1 MIFCRCKRV
10 NKYLESPSGYEA
22 YHVATNMSGRHLSS
36 EDRRELAR
44 LTKILTQKIVQV
56 VVQSRLGE
64 KALTKS
70 KAPAQGS
77 EWVCFNLG
85 IEDIHEIQQETKRG
99 LGGHLP
105 DVGKPLV
112 VEILLRTPESDSLVL
127 ELWTLRILDACDT
140 SPARINPTIYN
151 RMTVLLKSL
160 LAVTR
165 ITPAYKLAFRQGP
178 DSFIIC
184 YRVYLGDPN
193 YDCLGE
199 NQVQA
204 RLGQVTTPESTLLLC
219 VSYRTQITLAPPNRS
234 PAHDTIMLKSDHF
247 KPEVSP
253 RHCRRG
259 ADRGNESSEAT
270 QASDDSQDAARLFTA
285 SPLDQPST
293 PRSRTSSDSSCRGYM
308 QQQQQQPP
316 PERKVSVAFVDAK
329 PPKPDDFFLP
339 DIPFFNLLTSTIE
352 VQHEKK
358 VEKFDGAANIQ
369 SNAAQE
375 KNAQER
381 VGPVSGATTGTTQH
395 EGGEKAIMT
404 TSDGSHKSNTSAH
417 LKEEADF
424 VMVELKTPF
433 VGTYDTGNDLGAF
446 YRECQS
452 APPLRMFADTP
463 EDEISG
469 LTEQLLT
476 FEANMD
482 EYDELVKSL
491 HSENSP
497 NSPD

>member
-1 MIFCRCKRV
+1 
-10 NKYLESPSGYEA
+10 
-22 YHVATNMSGRHLSS
+22 MSGRHLSS

-64 KALTKS
+64 KAFTKS
-70 KAPAQGS
+70 KTPAQGS
-77 EWVCFNLG
+77 EWFNLG

-99 LGGHLP
+99 LGGHMP

-127 ELWTLRILDACDT
+127 ELWTLTILDAYDT

-199 NQVQA
+199 NHIQA
-204 RLGQVTTPESTLLLC
+204 RLGQVITPESTLLLC
-219 VSYRTQITLAPPNRS
+219 VSYRTQITLAPPSRS
-234 PAHDTIMLKSDHF
+234 PPHDTIMLKSDHF

-259 ADRGNESSEAT
+259 ADRGNDSSEAT

-293 PRSRTSSDSSCRGYM
+293 PRSRTSSDSSCRGFV
-308 QQQQQQPP
+308 QQQQQQ

-329 PPKPDDFFLP
+329 PPKPDDFFMP
-339 DIPFFNLLTSTIE
+339 DIPFSNLLTSTIE
-352 VQHEKK
+352 VQQDKK
-358 VEKFDGAANIQ
+358 TTDKCEGAANQQ
-369 SNAAQE
+369 SNTTQE
-375 KNAQER
+375 RTAQER
-381 VGPVSGATTGTTQH
+381 AGLGGGAVGVVQPDARDKGL
-395 EGGEKAIMT
+395 MT
-404 TSDGSHKSNTSAH
+404 ASDGSHKSTTSAH
-417 LKEEADF
+417 IKDEADF
-424 VMVELKTPF
+424 VMKPPF
-433 VGTYDTGNDLGAF
+433 AGICDTGNDLGAF
-446 YRECQS
+446 YQECKS

-463 EDEISG
+463 EDEISD
-469 LTEQLLT
+469 LTQQLLT

-482 EYDELVKSL
+482 EYNELVKSL

>member
-1 MIFCRCKRV
+1 
-10 NKYLESPSGYEA
+10 
-22 YHVATNMSGRHLSS
+22 MSGRHLSS

-70 KAPAQGS
+70 KTPAQGS
-77 EWVCFNLG
+77 DWFNLG
-85 IEDIHEIQQETKRG
+85 IEDLAEIQQETKRG

-112 VEILLRTPESDSLVL
+112 VEILLRTPESDNLVL
-127 ELWTLRILDACDT
+127 ELWTLTIVETADT

-165 ITPAYKLAFRQGP
+165 ITPAYKLSFRQGS
-178 DSFIIC
+178 DSFVIC

-193 YDCLGE
+193 YECLGD
-199 NQVQA
+199 NPVTA
-204 RLGQVTTPESTLLLC
+204 RLGQVTTPESTLVLN
-219 VSYRTQITLAPPNRS
+219 VGYRTQITLSPPSRPPS
-234 PAHDTIMLKSDHF
+234 HDTIMLKSDHF
-247 KPEVSP
+247 KTEPSP

-259 ADRGNESSEAT
+259 PDRATDSSEAT

-285 SPLDQPST
+285 SPPDQPST
-293 PRSRTSSDSSCRGYM
+293 PRSRTNSESSGRGYV
-308 QQQQQQPP
+308 QQQQ

-329 PPKPDDFFLP
+329 PPKPDDFFMP
-339 DIPFFNLLTSTIE
+339 DIPFSNLLASTIDL
-352 VQHEKK
+352 QDKKCDK
-358 VEKFDGAANIQ
+358 VEGAAT
-369 SNAAQE
+369 NAMQE
-375 KNAQER
+375 NTQER
-381 VGPVSGATTGTTQH
+381 GATAAVGGGDGGDNKGAMTG
-395 EGGEKAIMT
+395 
-404 TSDGSHKSNTSAH
+404 SDGSHKSNASAQ
-417 LKEEADF
+417 LKDDTDF

-433 VGTYDTGNDLGAF
+433 AGTSESGSHLGTF

-463 EDEISG
+463 EDQISD

-476 FEANMD
+476 FEGYVD
-482 EYDELVKSL
+482 EYDELVRSL
-491 HSENSP
+491 NSDNSP
-497 NSPD
+497 STPD

>member
-1 MIFCRCKRV
+1 MIFCGCKPE
-10 NKYLESPSGYEA
+10 NKHLGSPSGYEA
-22 YHVATNMSGRHLSS
+22 QHLGASMSGRHLSS

-64 KALTKS
+64 KAFTKS
-70 KAPAQGS
+70 KTPAQGS
-77 EWVCFNLG
+77 EWFNLG

-127 ELWTLRILDACDT
+127 EFWTLTILDACDS
-140 SPARINPTIYN
+140 SPSRINPTIYN

-193 YDCLGE
+193 YECLGE
-199 NQVQA
+199 NPIQA

-219 VSYRTQITLAPPNRS
+219 VSYRTQITIAPPSRS
-234 PAHDTIMLKSDHF
+234 PAHDAIMLKSDHF

-253 RHCRRG
+253 RHCRRV
-259 ADRGNESSEAT
+259 AD
-270 QASDDSQDAARLFTA
+270 
-285 SPLDQPST
+285 
-293 PRSRTSSDSSCRGYM
+293 SDSSCRGYA
-308 QQQQQQPP
+308 QQQQQQQ

-329 PPKPDDFFLP
+329 PPKPDDFILP
-339 DIPFFNLLTSTIE
+339 DIPFSNLLTSTVE
-352 VQHEKK
+352 VQLEKK
-358 VEKFDGAANIQ
+358 VEKCEGAAHQ
-369 SNAAQE
+369 PSHTTQDH
-375 KNAQER
+375 NAQFQER
-381 VGPVSGATTGTTQH
+381 GGAVSGATGGIPQH
-395 EGGEKAIMT
+395 EAAEKTLMT
-404 TSDGSHKSNTSAH
+404 TSDGSHKSTTSAH

-433 VGTYDTGNDLGAF
+433 AGTYDTGNDLGAF

-463 EDEISG
+463 EDEISD

-482 EYDELVKSL
+482 EYNELVKSL

-497 NSPD
+497 NNSD

>member
-1 MIFCRCKRV
+1 MIFCGCKPE
-10 NKYLESPSGYEA
+10 NKHLGSPSGYEA
-22 YHVATNMSGRHLSS
+22 QHLGASMSGRHLSS

-64 KALTKS
+64 KAFTKS
-70 KAPAQGS
+70 KTPAQGS
-77 EWVCFNLG
+77 EWFNLG

-127 ELWTLRILDACDT
+127 EFWTLTILDACDS
-140 SPARINPTIYN
+140 SPSRINPTIYN

-193 YDCLGE
+193 YECLGE
-199 NQVQA
+199 NPIQA

-219 VSYRTQITLAPPNRS
+219 VSYRTQITIAPPSRS
-234 PAHDTIMLKSDHF
+234 PAHDAIMLKSDHF

-253 RHCRRG
+253 RHCRRV
-259 ADRGNESSEAT
+259 ADRGNDSSEAT

-293 PRSRTSSDSSCRGYM
+293 PRSRTSSDSSCRGYA
-308 QQQQQQPP
+308 QQQQQQQ

-329 PPKPDDFFLP
+329 PPKPDDFILP
-339 DIPFFNLLTSTIE
+339 DIPFSNLLTSTVE
-352 VQHEKK
+352 VQLEKK
-358 VEKFDGAANIQ
+358 VEKCEGAAHQ
-369 SNAAQE
+369 PSHTTQDH
-375 KNAQER
+375 NAQER
-381 VGPVSGATTGTTQH
+381 GGAVSGATGGIPQH
-395 EGGEKAIMT
+395 EAAEKTLMT
-404 TSDGSHKSNTSAH
+404 TSDGSHKSTTSAH

-433 VGTYDTGNDLGAF
+433 AGTYDTGNDLGAF

-463 EDEISG
+463 EDEISD

-482 EYDELVKSL
+482 EYNELVKSL

-497 NSPD
+497 NNSD

>member
-259 ADRGNESSEAT
+259 AD
-270 QASDDSQDAARLFTA
+270 
-285 SPLDQPST
+285 
-293 PRSRTSSDSSCRGYM
+293 SDSSCRGYM

>member
-1 MIFCRCKRV
+1 MRLK
-10 NKYLESPSGYEA
+10 
-22 YHVATNMSGRHLSS
+22 MSGRHLSS

-44 LTKILTQKIVQV
+44 LTKILSQKIVQV

-64 KALTKS
+64 KAITKS
-70 KAPAQGS
+70 KTPAQGS
-77 EWVCFNLG
+77 EWFNLG

-127 ELWTLRILDACDT
+127 ELWTLNILDSCDT

-165 ITPAYKLAFRQGP
+165 ITPAYKLSFRQGA

-184 YRVYLGDPN
+184 YRVYLGEPN
-193 YDCLGE
+193 FDCLGE
-199 NQVQA
+199 NPVQA
-204 RLGQVTTPESTLLLC
+204 RLGQVTTPESTMIMC
-219 VSYRTQITLAPPNRS
+219 VSYRTQITLNPPSRS
-234 PAHDTIMLKSDHF
+234 PAHETIMLKSDHF

-259 ADRGNESSEAT
+259 ADRGTDSSEAAQT
-270 QASDDSQDAARLFTA
+270 SDESQDAARLFTA

-293 PRSRTSSDSSCRGYM
+293 PRSRTSSDSSCRGYV
-308 QQQQQQPP
+308 QQQQQQQQQQ

-329 PPKPDDFFLP
+329 PAKPDGFFLP
-339 DIPFFNLLTSTIE
+339 DIPFSNLLTSTIE
-352 VQHEKK
+352 VQQDKKTDKAEGVSNPSAAVTQEKAGQ
-358 VEKFDGAANIQ
+358 ERAGAGAAATGIQ
-369 SNAAQE
+369 TQDTG
-375 KNAQER
+375 ER
-381 VGPVSGATTGTTQH
+381 VV
-395 EGGEKAIMT
+395 MT
-404 TSDGSHKSNTSAH
+404 ASDGSHKSTTSAQ
-417 LKEEADF
+417 LRDEADF

-433 VGTYDTGNDLGAF
+433 GGTCGTGNDLGAF
-446 YRECQS
+446 YRECRS

-463 EDEISG
+463 EDEISD
-469 LTEQLLT
+469 LTEQLLS
-476 FEANMD
+476 FEANME
-482 EYDELVKSL
+482 EYDELVKSF
-491 HSENSP
+491 HSDNSP